1 MQVFELDLA
10 DGGKISGRF
19 SFPEVTN
26 PSGHTPL
33 MVCMHG
39 GSYDSEYFDVGAR
52 PGYGGSKV
60 VPVVGDDDATY
71 AEAQG
76 RYVNDVILPSLWDSF
91 AKRAGATAIVL
102 MAHSIGGMM
111 ATIAAGSYSGDDQY
125 PLAGLIVSGIAS
137 ELVEEPRAA
146 MIQLLANEE
155 SFVNFDAQSKDAIM
169 LQWPSKNLVEAEIC
183 QYTAEL
189 NKPVPREE
197 LYDINT
203 TWLKRWEKHA
213 GTVLFS
219 WCTQE
224 SIDYQDGMDRTVYI
238 ATNSDIQHYGCVNI
252 MDSIMFDAQRHGRVS
267 FYMVSHGEEAVMV
280 GSAAALAPEDV
291 ITCQYREHGVFL
303 QRGFELKDFMS
314 QLTANKN
321 DPGKGRNM
329 PVHYSGKS
337 KHAVASTLGT
347 QIPHATGA
355 AYALKMQDLENG
367 APRRVAAAYFGEGAA
382 SEGDFHGALS
392 VAATRNCPV
401 IFICR
406 NNGFAIS
413 TPAAQQYRGDGIAS
427 RGAGYGIETLRID
440 GTDIFAVYEAT
451 KEARRRALEGNCRPI
466 LLELMSYRISHH
478 STSDDSAAYRKG
490 EEVALWKSEKRNP
503 VARLRRWLE
512 REGLWDEDKDKAAK
526 DEIRADI
533 IRNLTSAEKEKKPA
547 LHAIFSDVYA
557 KLTEEVEEQ
566 RAELRRLMEKYP
578 QEYDCDQHEGGIQG
592 L

>member
-1 MQVFELDLA
+1 MEWIEPSTLPPIQT
-10 DGGKISGRF
+10 F
-19 SFPEVTN
+19 SIMDAVSSVQDQSQIGSEVT
-26 PSGHTPL
+26 P
-33 MVCMHG
+33 
-39 GSYDSEYFDVGAR
+39 D
-52 PGYGGSKV
+52 KV
-60 VPVVGDDDATY
+60 LSWY
-71 AEAQG
+71 K
-76 RYVNDVILPSLWDSF
+76 N
-91 AKRAGATAIVL
+91 
-102 MAHSIGGMM
+102 
-111 ATIAAGSYSGDDQY
+111 
-125 PLAGLIVSGIAS
+125 
-137 ELVEEPRAA
+137 
-146 MIQLLANEE
+146 
-155 SFVNFDAQSKDAIM
+155 M
-169 LQWPSKNLVEAEIC
+169 L
-183 QYTAEL
+183 T
-189 NKPVPREE
+189 
-197 LYDINT
+197 
-203 TWLKRWEKHA
+203 
-213 GTVLFS
+213 
-219 WCTQE
+219 
-224 SIDYQDGMDRTVYI
+224 
-238 ATNSDIQHYGCVNI
+238 VNI

-337 KHAVASTLGT
+337 KVNIHAVASTLGT

-355 AYALKMQDLENG
+355 AYALKMQDLEDG

-427 RGAGYGIETLRID
+427 RGAGYGIETLRVD